1 MKPLHASSRADS
13 ELTGV
18 RVGGAHHDHGR
29 ADPGGL
35 SEAQTVVLLLG
46 EHRHLVVGVV
56 HIDDDLTD
64 GIFLTMSTSGVLL
77 IQGGA

>member
-1 MKPLHASSRADS
+1 MKQHHLVLTVTKAGADFPS
-13 ELTGV
+13 GLSGPDSGLTGV

-35 SEAQTVVLLLG
+35 SEAQAVVLLLG

-56 HIDDDLTD
+56 HIDDDLQEQ
-64 GIFLTMSTSGVLL
+64 IM
-77 IQGGA
+77 